1 MTASIPNGFSS
12 DDLER
17 LLDSARQD
25 ITDAKPSGEGPY
37 GDAGLTQSE
46 LEALAEKFIDESLE
60 DCNDPMYHK
69 LIVITLIY
77 RFATW
82 HTKIGEQCFE
92 KGQTASGACWL
103 RDAGKFQS
111 MLDSLMSI
119 QIGEDDFTCVH
130 TQE

>member
-17 LLDSARQD
+17 MLSSARQD
-25 ITDAKPSGEGPY
+25 ITDAKPAGEGPY
-37 GDAGLTQSE
+37 GDQGLTQSE
-46 LEALAEKFIDESLE
+46 LEALAERVIDASLE
-60 DCNDPMYHK
+60 ECNDPMLHK
-69 LIVITLIY
+69 VIVITLCY
-77 RFATW
+77 RFASW
-82 HTKIGEQCFE
+82 HTKIGQTCFE
-92 KGQTASGACWL
+92 KGQTAAGACWL

-111 MLDSLMSI
+111 MLDTLMSI